1 MIKYNK
7 VKQKNTLEKHY
18 YNNASLYM
26 FNYSVTQRKFIFF
39 AKPSK
44 FTKLTLDTPRY
55 FLWDL
60 CPA

>member
-1 MIKYNK
+1 LLYN
-7 VKQKNTLEKHY
+7 
-18 YNNASLYM
+18 A
-26 FNYSVTQRKFIFF
+26 FICWQIVI
-39 AKPSK
+39 ANK

>member
-1 MIKYNK
+1 MKTYFQIVY
-7 VKQKNTLEKHY
+7 LEISHV
-18 YNNASLYM
+18 N
-26 FNYSVTQRKFIFF
+26 
-39 AKPSK
+39 